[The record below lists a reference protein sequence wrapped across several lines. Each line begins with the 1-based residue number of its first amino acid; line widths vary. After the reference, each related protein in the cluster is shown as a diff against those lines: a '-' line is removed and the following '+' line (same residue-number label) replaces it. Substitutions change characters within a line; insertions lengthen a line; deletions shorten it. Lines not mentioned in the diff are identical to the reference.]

1 MEQTPSTEPLLF
13 GGRYKLIA
21 EHGNGRVE
29 VQDHQPWRRCW
40 SCGATDNV
48 AGEGFCT
55 NCGASLDKRTYRG
68 TLLPAGETGS
78 LALVATISDE
88 AATQVLPTVWD
99 VVEEGGQQLVLLRP
113 EQHAPVEPPLD
124 ELMAMRVGIGLAR
137 MLVALHQNRMVV
149 GTLAPE
155 YLSVAVDGHPR
166 LLDVPR
172 LRRTSEQEHASAV
185 RNDLQELAGLLEA
198 LSSTPRTTQRL
209 RDSQRT
215 AIEGEGAS
223 ATPPELLSTVL
234 SQLRTGTIPDAQS
247 LADRM
252 EALVRERTQ
261 PIPLRHIVGSSSDT
275 GVVRD
280 HNEDSLF
287 TLGLNLNNTSAYHTH
302 GLYIVADGMGGHAA
316 GEVASGLAVRSAAE
330 ALLGS
335 ALTLLLDP
343 TAEYDE
349 QWFENVTDH
358 AVRQSHEAVRRDG
371 TMRGNDMGTTLTLA
385 LVVGDRVIV
394 ANVGDSRTYLYRDGA
409 LRRIS
414 QDHSLVMRLV
424 ELGQL
429 AEEDIYSHP
438 QRNAVLRSLGD
449 QSDIDVDL
457 FSERLQPGDALLLC
471 SDGQWEMTRDAT
483 MEQLIATHADPQR
496 ACEALVA
503 AANEAGGEDN
513 ISVVLVRFE
522 AFAQ

>member
-1 MEQTPSTEPLLF
+1 
-13 GGRYKLIA
+13 
-21 EHGNGRVE
+21 
-29 VQDHQPWRRCW
+29 
-40 SCGATDNV
+40 
-48 AGEGFCT
+48 
-55 NCGASLDKRTYRG
+55 
-68 TLLPAGETGS
+68 
-78 LALVATISDE
+78 
-88 AATQVLPTVWD
+88 
-99 VVEEGGQQLVLLRP
+99 
-113 EQHAPVEPPLD
+113 
-124 ELMAMRVGIGLAR
+124 
-137 MLVALHQNRMVV
+137 
-149 GTLAPE
+149 
-155 YLSVAVDGHPR
+155 
-166 LLDVPR
+166 
-172 LRRTSEQEHASAV
+172 
-185 RNDLQELAGLLEA
+185 
-198 LSSTPRTTQRL
+198 
-209 RDSQRT
+209 
-215 AIEGEGAS
+215 
-223 ATPPELLSTVL
+223 
-234 SQLRTGTIPDAQS
+234 
-247 LADRM
+247 
-252 EALVRERTQ
+252 
-261 PIPLRHIVGSSSDT
+261 
-275 GVVRD
+275 
-280 HNEDSLF
+280 
-287 TLGLNLNNTSAYHTH
+287 
-302 GLYIVADGMGGHAA
+302 
-316 GEVASGLAVRSAAE
+316 VRSAAE

-349 QWFENVTDH
+349 QWFETVTDH

-371 TMRGNDMGTTLTLA
+371 AMRGNDMGTTLTLA